1 MAKKNQE
8 VIKALKKLAEDID
21 NVGLNDSDAWQR
33 ISGEFENAIVSVP
46 EKEDKLKVLLTLV
59 FQGFEHM
66 GNQTANDPLALVDV
80 IWQGLNSVE
89 HCLTA
94 QPDHKKHNDIF

>member
-46 EKEDKLKVLLTLV
+46 VKEEKLKVLLTLV

-66 GNQTANDPLALVDV
+66 GNQTANDPLALVDA
-80 IWQGLNSVE
+80 IWQGLNAVE
-89 HCLTA
+89 QCLTA
-94 QPDHKKHNDIF
+94 QPDHKKLIDE